1 MERGEA
7 VFVDERK
14 RRLVGQGEDL
24 RRRGVKL
31 HGDVEIA
38 DGGNLEGI
46 LRVDEVDVMA
56 VLFRGFE
63 FNDFHLL
70 RGVGGERPRLRAFQK

>member
-1 MERGEA
+1 MESGVA
-7 VFVDERK
+7 VFIDERK
-14 RRLVGQGEDL
+14 RRFVGKGENL
-24 RRRGVKL
+24 RRCGVEF

-46 LRVDEVDVMA
+46 LRVDEIDIMA
-56 VLFRGFE
+56 VLFRNIE

-70 RGVGGERPRLRAFQK
+70 RGVGDE